1 MNLRYSL
8 VVFALLQFILFHI
21 TPIGVIETEV
31 LLFQI
36 ACFALTVFAAIY
48 FWQPVPTANSWR

>member
-8 VVFALLQFILFHI
+8 VVFALLQFLVFHMVDI
-21 TPIGVIETEV
+21 SAIETDV

-48 FWQPVPTANSWR
+48 FWQPVSTANSWR